1 MTLQCKGLAVACS
14 NAAVRRLCS
23 NQKTRSS
30 ESIQGSVKELKAF
43 FLSRIVYLY
52 KFEKLH
58 TSKDFQSLFVTKYC
72 CCAYMGYIH
81 ALKLRTKLT
90 LCTNTNGIKTLQGA
104 CKSLLDLCHIHAMH
118 FWFK

>member
-30 ESIQGSVKELKAF
+30 ESIHGLCERTESF

-52 KFEKLH
+52 KFENCIQARISNRFL
-58 TSKDFQSLFVTKYC
+58 LLNIV
-72 CCAYMGYIH
+72 AAPIWVIYMH
-81 ALKLRTKLT
+81 
-90 LCTNTNGIKTLQGA
+90 
-104 CKSLLDLCHIHAMH
+104 
-118 FWFK
+118 

>member
-30 ESIQGSVKELKAF
+30 ESIHGLCERTESFFSLELFIYTSLKNHIQARISNR
-43 FLSRIVYLY
+43 FLLRNIVTAP
-52 KFEKLH
+52 KW
-58 TSKDFQSLFVTKYC
+58 V
-72 CCAYMGYIH
+72 IH

-90 LCTNTNGIKTLQGA
+90 LCTNTNGIKTLQGT

>member
-30 ESIQGSVKELKAF
+30 ESIHGLCERTESF
-43 FLSRIVYLY
+43 FFSRIVYLY
-52 KFEKLH
+52 KSEKSY

-72 CCAYMGYIH
+72 YCAQMGYTCIKVAYKTNFMH
-81 ALKLRTKLT
+81 QHEWHQNIARCLLKSAGFMSYTCNAFLV
-90 LCTNTNGIKTLQGA
+90 
-104 CKSLLDLCHIHAMH
+104 
-118 FWFK
+118 